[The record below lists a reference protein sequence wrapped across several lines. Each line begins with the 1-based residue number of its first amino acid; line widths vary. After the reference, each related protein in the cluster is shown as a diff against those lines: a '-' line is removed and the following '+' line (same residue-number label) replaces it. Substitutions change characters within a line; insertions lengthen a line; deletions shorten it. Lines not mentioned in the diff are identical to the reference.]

1 MNKVEFIIGQ
11 LSDDQLHAGVRE
23 LKEMEA
29 TGILPSGEVRNLS
42 LRLSEEAGLAGHDA
56 RAIAQNAILRLAAQK
71 WADSEVSQMQAEHLE
86 DQMVIAVWRG
96 RALRAEA
103 HRYELGSM
111 LLGLITA
118 CQAAGVH
125 EAVAADI
132 ENAQAL
138 IQKIQAQ

>member
-1 MNKVEFIIGQ
+1 MNKVEFTITQ
-11 LSDDQLHAGVRE
+11 LSDDQLRTGVKE
-23 LKEMEA
+23 LIALESS
-29 TGILPSGEVRNLS
+29 GILPSGEVRNLA
-42 LRLSEEAGLAGHDA
+42 LRLSEEAGLAPHDA
-56 RAIAQNAILRLAAQK
+56 RTVAHNAILRLAAQK